1 MEAVEGRIMTR
12 DAWRFTVGRA
22 MAAIV
27 ILAVFLAS
35 FRAESFLG
43 IFAGCVA
50 CATYARS
57 WGAIDR
63 YRQTGMRF
71 PGRQTARV
79 VGSSL
84 LVSLVILGLADLTF
98 VFVNAV
104 WLHYFE
110 IVSDAIFAFT
120 ITSLI
125 LGTVAALAVA
135 TWLRACLWP
144 FQIKKPE
151 PSLGTFVTGPPS
163 GDLTHE
169 SQEDGVPEIAYHD
182 EDTADSR

>member
-1 MEAVEGRIMTR
+1 MELVEGRIMTR

-22 MAAIV
+22 MAAV
-27 ILAVFLAS
+27 VVLAVFLAA

-57 WGAIDR
+57 RGAIDR
-63 YRQTGMRF
+63 HRQTGIQVT
-71 PGRQTARV
+71 GRQTAWV

-84 LVSLVILGLADLTF
+84 LVSLVILALADLTF

-110 IVSDAIFAFT
+110 IVSDAIFACT

-125 LGTVAALAVA
+125 LGTLAALAVA
-135 TWLRACLWP
+135 TLLRILLWP
-144 FQIKKPE
+144 CEIKKPK
-151 PSLGTFVTGPPS
+151 PSSGTFVTGPPS
-163 GDLTHE
+163 DDSTHP
-169 SQEDGVPEIAYHD
+169 SQEDGVPEIAYHE
-182 EDTADSR
+182 EDPVDMR

>member
-1 MEAVEGRIMTR
+1 MPRI
-12 DAWRFTVGRA
+12 AWRFNLGRA

-27 ILAVFLAS
+27 LLAIFLAA
-35 FRAESFLG
+35 FRAESFAG

-57 WGAIDR
+57 SGAIDR
-63 YRQTGMRF
+63 HRRAGMQVTWRQ
-71 PGRQTARV
+71 AAWV

-98 VFVNAV
+98 VLVNAV
-104 WLHYFE
+104 WLYYFE
-110 IVSDAIFAFT
+110 IVSDAVFAFT

-135 TWLRACLWP
+135 TLLRVLLWP
-144 FQIKKPE
+144 CEIGKSEDKSVIAMTELVPCDVPPE
-151 PSLGTFVTGPPS
+151 
-163 GDLTHE
+163 
-169 SQEDGVPEIAYHD
+169 D
-182 EDTADSR
+182 ELSSETSDQ